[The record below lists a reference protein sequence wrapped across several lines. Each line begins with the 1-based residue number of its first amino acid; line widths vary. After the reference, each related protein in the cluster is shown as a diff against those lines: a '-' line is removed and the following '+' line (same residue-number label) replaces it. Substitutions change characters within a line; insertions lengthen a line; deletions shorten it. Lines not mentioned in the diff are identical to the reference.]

1 MEFIDLKAQYRALKP
16 KIDANIQAVL
26 NAGQF
31 IGGPY
36 VKALEEKLCA
46 YVGRKHCITCGNGTD
61 ALQAAYM
68 ALGVGEGD
76 AVFCPDCTFIAS
88 VEPANMLGGT
98 PVFCDVSMDSYN
110 LDPESLERQIQAVLS
125 EGKLKPRVV
134 VAVDFLGNPCDYDAI
149 AAICDKYGLTLLE
162 DAAQSMGASYKGKMC
177 CSFGTIST
185 TSFFPA
191 KTLGCY
197 GDGGAI
203 FTDNDALADLLR
215 SICVHGKGPG
225 GKYDNIRVGVN
236 SRLDNLQAAIL
247 LPKLEALT
255 EYEIRDREAA
265 AGRYGA
271 AFAGRFDSAPR
282 SGPRPA
288 QLVSVHPSGGRYR
301 SAGADDLPAERAG
314 HPHESLLSHSHARFA
329 GVPGAGDIWRDLSQR
344 GGLLRPD
351 HLHSHAS
358 LSGGDRAAA
367 NHRRGPGS
375 RPVKWR
381 RPLSETIPAE
391 QISVRHNADPRRDGW
406 PGKRY
411 TGEKL

>member
-26 NAGQF
+26 DAGQF

-36 VKALEEKLCA
+36 VKELEEKLCA

-68 ALGVGEGD
+68 ALGIGAGD

-88 VEPANMLGGT
+88 VEPAYMLGAT

-110 LDPESLERQIQAVLS
+110 LDPESLERQIQAVLA

-149 AAICDKYGLTLLE
+149 GSVCEKYGLTLLE

-177 CSFGTIST
+177 CSFGAIST

-203 FTDNDALADLLR
+203 FTDDDKLADLIR

-225 GKYDNIRVGVN
+225 GKYNNIRVGIN

-247 LPKLEALT
+247 LPKLKALA
-255 EYEIRDREAA
+255 EYEVADREQIAA
-265 AGRYGA
+265 RYTHAFEGKYVLPPVPA
-271 AFAGRFDSAPR
+271 EGQHSWYQYTLLARDQAHRDSLVERLKEKGIPTNLYYPTPMHALPVFAGLNQYGETFPNATDYCVRT
-282 SGPRPA
+282 
-288 QLVSVHPSGGRYR
+288 VSIPMHPYLGASEQGRVID
-301 SAGADDLPAERAG
+301 AV
-314 HPHESLLSHSHARFA
+314 LS
-329 GVPGAGDIWRDLSQR
+329 D
-344 GGLLRPD
+344 
-351 HLHSHAS
+351 
-358 LSGGDRAAA
+358 
-367 NHRRGPGS
+367 
-375 RPVKWR
+375 K
-381 RPLSETIPAE
+381 
-391 QISVRHNADPRRDGW
+391 
-406 PGKRY
+406 
-411 TGEKL
+411 

>member
-1 MEFIDLKAQYRALKP
+1 MEFIDLKAQYRALQGE
-16 KIDANIQAVL
+16 IDANIQRIL
-26 NAGQF
+26 AGAHF
-31 IGGPY
+31 IGGEE
-36 VKALEEKLCA
+36 VAEFEEKLAA
-46 YVGRKHCITCGNGTD
+46 YVGRKHCVSCGNGTD

-88 VEPANMLGGT
+88 VEPANMLGAT

-247 LPKLEALT
+247 LPKLEALA

-271 AFAGRFDSAPR
+271 AFAGKLILP
-282 SGPRPA
+282 PVPA
-288 QLVSVHPSGGRYR
+288 HGQHSWYQYTLLAADTAQRERLIAHLKERGIPTNLYYPTPMHALPVFRALETYGETYPNAVEYCDRTISIPMHPYLE
-301 SAGADDLPAERAG
+301 A
-314 HPHESLLSHSHARFA
+314 
-329 GVPGAGDIWRDLSQR
+329 
-344 GGLLRPD
+344 
-351 HLHSHAS
+351 
-358 LSGGDRAAA
+358 
-367 NHRRGPGS
+367 
-375 RPVKWR
+375 
-381 RPLSETIPAE
+381 TE
-391 QISVRHNADPRRDGW
+391 QQQIIDAVLEAVR
-406 PGKRY
+406 
-411 TGEKL
+411 